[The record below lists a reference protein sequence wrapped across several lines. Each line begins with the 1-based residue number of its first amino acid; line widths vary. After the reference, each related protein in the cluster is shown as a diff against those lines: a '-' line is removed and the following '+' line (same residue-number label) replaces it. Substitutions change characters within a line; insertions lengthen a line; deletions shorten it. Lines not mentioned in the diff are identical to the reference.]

1 MASAGLADWRRN
13 PGARARRPCVSIN
26 CVARYLVTGCGGF
39 VGSHLTEALLAR
51 GADVVGIDVFRAF
64 YPRATKERNLSRAAA
79 DPRFS
84 LLELDLADA
93 PPPLDEVDAVVHLAA
108 QPGVRSS
115 WGASFGA
122 FVRDNV
128 LATQRLLEAAA
139 QARIR
144 VVLASTSAVY
154 GNAPAYPAHEETPP
168 APVSPYGV
176 TKLACEHLAR
186 TYARSHGLD
195 VVSLRYFTVYGP
207 RQRPDMAFARMIAAV
222 KQSRIFRMYGD
233 GTQSRDFTYVADAV
247 EATIA
252 ALERAPSGRVY
263 NVGGGAEARL
273 LDAVRVCEQ
282 LTGRALHVVF
292 DAPAAGDVRRTA
304 ADTSLIRG
312 ELGWKPRTTLADGLG
327 EQLSDADGPLAVVGR
342 VA

>member
-1 MASAGLADWRRN
+1 VG
-13 PGARARRPCVSIN
+13 
-26 CVARYLVTGCGGF
+26 RYLVTGCAGF
-39 VGSHLTEALLAR
+39 IGSHLTEALLAR
-51 GADVVGIDVFRAF
+51 GHEVVGVDAFRAF
-64 YPRATKERNLSRAAA
+64 YPRATKERSLSRAAA
-79 DPRFS
+79 DARFS
-84 LLELDLADA
+84 LLELDLAEA
-93 PPPLDEVDAVVHLAA
+93 PPPLDGIDAVVHLAA

-128 LATQRLLEAAA
+128 LATQRLVEAAA

-154 GNAPAYPAHEETPP
+154 GNAPVYPVHEEIRPG
-168 APVSPYGV
+168 PVSPYGV

-186 TYARSHGLD
+186 AYARSHGLD
-195 VVSLRYFTVYGP
+195 AVSLRYFTVYGP

-222 KQSRIFRMYGD
+222 NQSRIFRMYGD

-282 LTGRALHVVF
+282 LTGRALHVIY

-312 ELGWKPRTTLADGLG
+312 ELGWKPRTTLADGLAA
-327 EQLSDADGPLAVVGR
+327 QLADVDDPVAVAGR